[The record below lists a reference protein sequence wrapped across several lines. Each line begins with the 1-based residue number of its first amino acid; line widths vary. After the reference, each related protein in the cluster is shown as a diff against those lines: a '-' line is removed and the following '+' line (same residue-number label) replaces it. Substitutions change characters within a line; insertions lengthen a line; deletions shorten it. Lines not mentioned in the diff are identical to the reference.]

1 MYTLEEFDE
10 AKSKVLKYIIYKKR
24 TKMEVKQKFSSVYD
38 FHLLN
43 DLIDELEQN
52 GYIDDINYIKRS
64 INEFEALNNLSIQE
78 IKYKLLKKGSDIKDI
93 EDYIYKH
100 EDELEQYE
108 INSAKNIIIKK
119 RRVAEDI
126 DIENFLYK
134 KGYKRESIKEGFEE
148 A

>member
-1 MYTLEEFDE
+1 M
-10 AKSKVLKYIIYKKR
+10 
-24 TKMEVKQKFSSVYD
+24 
-38 FHLLN
+38 
-43 DLIDELEQN
+43 
-52 GYIDDINYIKRS
+52 
-64 INEFEALNNLSIQE
+64 
-78 IKYKLLKKGSDIKDI
+78 KKGIDIKDI

>member
-38 FHLLN
+38 FNLLN

-78 IKYKLLKKGSDIKDI
+78 IKYKLLKKGIDIKDI

>member
-38 FHLLN
+38 FNLLN

-78 IKYKLLKKGSDIKDI
+78 IKYKLLKKGIDIKDI

-100 EDELEQYE
+100 GEELEQYE

>member
-38 FHLLN
+38 FNLLN

-78 IKYKLLKKGSDIKDI
+78 IKYKLLKKGIDIK
-93 EDYIYKH
+93 EIY
-100 EDELEQYE
+100 
-108 INSAKNIIIKK
+108 
-119 RRVAEDI
+119 
-126 DIENFLYK
+126 
-134 KGYKRESIKEGFEE
+134 
-148 A
+148 

>member
-38 FHLLN
+38 FNLLN

-78 IKYKLLKKGSDIKDI
+78 IKYKLLKKGIDIKDI

-134 KGYKRESIKEGFEE
+134 KGYKKESIKEGFEE

>member
-38 FHLLN
+38 FNLLN

-78 IKYKLLKKGSDIKDI
+78 IKYKLLKKGIDIKDI

-100 EDELEQYE
+100 GEELEQYE

-148 A
+148 V